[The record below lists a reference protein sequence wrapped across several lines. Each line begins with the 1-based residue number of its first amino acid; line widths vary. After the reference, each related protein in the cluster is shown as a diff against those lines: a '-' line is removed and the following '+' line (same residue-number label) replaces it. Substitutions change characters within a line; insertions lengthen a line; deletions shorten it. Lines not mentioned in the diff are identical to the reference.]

1 MQIINYGTETAPKWL
16 AVATV
21 SIKGEEQDLFLHSPI
36 ILLNRK
42 TLAKIKSLQQWINLK
57 FYLPFSV

>member
-21 SIKGEEQDLFLHSPI
+21 SIKGEEQDICIHRLF
-36 ILLNRK
+36 
-42 TLAKIKSLQQWINLK
+42 
-57 FYLPFSV
+57 Y